1 MIAAPSALGC
11 VVKMRVIAVSVGL
24 PRNVTWRGRV
34 VQTSIFKDPVAGRV
48 RVEQLNLE
56 GDRQS
61 DLTVHGG
68 AEKAVYVYPSEH
80 YAFWRDEL
88 PGVELPWGSFG
99 ENLTTEGL
107 DEGVHVGDRILI
119 GSASFVVTQP
129 RMPCYKLALRFDR
142 LDIIKRFL
150 QSGRTGFYLSVSQ
163 EGELAAGDAVTL
175 QPGDA
180 SVTIADIVNLYAADA
195 SNQELLRRASQVVAL
210 PEAWRDYFR
219 ERLWEPDS
227 KE

>member
-1 MIAAPSALGC
+1 M
-11 VVKMRVIAVSVGL
+11 MRVVAVSVGL
-24 PRNVTWRGRV
+24 PREVIWRGRAV
-34 VQTSIFKDPVAGRV
+34 ETSIFKNPVSGSV
-48 RVEQLNLE
+48 RVGRLNLE

-80 YAFWRDEL
+80 YQFWREEL

-107 DEGVHVGDRILI
+107 DEDAVHIGDRLLI

-142 LDIIKRFL
+142 LDMIKRFL
-150 QSGRTGFYLSVSQ
+150 QSGRTGFYLSVSR
-163 EGELAAGDAVTL
+163 EGELAAGDSVTL
-175 QPGDA
+175 QPGGS
-180 SVTIADIVNLYAADA
+180 SVSVAQIVSLYAADA
-195 SNQELLRRASQVVAL
+195 SNQELLRRASELPAL

-227 KE
+227 NE

>member
-1 MIAAPSALGC
+1 MK
-11 VVKMRVIAVSVGL
+11 VVAISTGL
-24 PRNVTWRGRV
+24 PRTVTWRGRAV
-34 VQTSIFKDPVAGRV
+34 ETSIFKTPVLGPLRV
-48 RVEQLNLE
+48 KRLNLD
-56 GDRQS
+56 GDKQS

-80 YAFWRDEL
+80 YQFWREEL
-88 PGVELPWGSFG
+88 PGVELPWGAFG

-107 DEGVHVGDRILI
+107 DEDSVHIGDRLLI

-142 LDIIKRFL
+142 LDMVKRFL

-163 EGELAAGDAVTL
+163 EGELAAGDSVTL
-175 QPGDA
+175 QSGGA
-180 SVTIADIVNLYAADA
+180 SVSVSDVVSLYAADA
-195 SNQELLRRASQVVAL
+195 SNQELLRRATQVSAL

-227 KE
+227 ND

>member
-1 MIAAPSALGC
+1 MK
-11 VVKMRVIAVSVGL
+11 VVAVSVGL
-24 PRNVTWRGRV
+24 PREVNWRGRAV
-34 VQTSIFKDPVAGRV
+34 ETSIFKTPVSGPV
-48 RVEQLNLE
+48 RVGRLNLE
-56 GDRQS
+56 GDKQS

-80 YAFWRDEL
+80 YQFWRDQL
-88 PGVELPWGSFG
+88 PGVELPWGAFG

-107 DEGVHVGDRILI
+107 DENIHIGDRLLI
-119 GSASFVVTQP
+119 GTASFVVTQP

-142 LDIIKRFL
+142 LDMVKRFL

-163 EGELAAGDAVTL
+163 EGELAAGDSVTL

-180 SVTIADIVNLYAADA
+180 SVSVSDIVSLYAADA
-195 SNQELLRRASQVVAL
+195 SNQELLRQASEVSAL
-210 PEAWRDYFR
+210 PEAWREYFR

-227 KE
+227 ND

>member
-1 MIAAPSALGC
+1 MK
-11 VVKMRVIAVSVGL
+11 VVSVSVGL
-24 PRNVTWRGRV
+24 PREVIWRGRAV
-34 VQTSIFKDPVAGRV
+34 ETSIFKAPVAGSV
-48 RVEQLNLE
+48 RVGRLNLE

-80 YAFWRDEL
+80 YEFWRKEL

-99 ENLTTEGL
+99 DNLTTEGL
-107 DEGVHVGDRILI
+107 DESIHIGDRLLI
-119 GSASFVVTQP
+119 GSAEFVVTQP

-150 QSGRTGFYLSVSQ
+150 QSGRTGFYLSVSC
-163 EGELAAGDAVTL
+163 EGELATRDSVTL
-175 QPGDA
+175 QPGGA
-180 SVTIADIVNLYAADA
+180 SVSVSDVVSLYAADA
-195 SNQELLRRASQVVAL
+195 DNQELLRRASELQAL

-219 ERLWEPDS
+219 ERLREPDS

>member
-1 MIAAPSALGC
+1 MK
-11 VVKMRVIAVSVGL
+11 VVAVSVGL
-24 PRNVTWRGRV
+24 PRQVTWLCRAAE
-34 VQTSIFKDPVAGRV
+34 TSIFKTPVSGPV
-48 RVEQLNLE
+48 RVKRLNLD
-56 GDRQS
+56 GDKQA

-80 YAFWRDEL
+80 YQFWREEL
-88 PGVELPWGSFG
+88 PGVELPWGAFG

-107 DEGVHVGDRILI
+107 DENIHIGDRLLI

-142 LDIIKRFL
+142 LDMVKRFL

-163 EGELAAGDAVTL
+163 EGELAAGDSVTL

-180 SVTIADIVNLYAADA
+180 SVTVSDIVSLYAADA
-195 SNQELLRRASQVVAL
+195 SNQELLRRAIEVAAL

-227 KE
+227 SD

>member
-1 MIAAPSALGC
+1 
-11 VVKMRVIAVSVGL
+11 MRVVAISVGL
-24 PRNVTWRGRV
+24 PREVTWRGRAV
-34 VQTSIFKDPVAGRV
+34 ETSIFKNPVSVVV
-48 RVEQLNLE
+48 RVGRLNLD
-56 GDRQS
+56 GDKQS

-80 YAFWRDEL
+80 YQFWRDEL

-107 DEGVHVGDRILI
+107 DEESVHIGDRLLI
-119 GSASFVVTQP
+119 GTASFVVTQP

-142 LDIIKRFL
+142 LDIVKRFL

-163 EGELAAGDAVTL
+163 EGELAAGDSVTR

-180 SVTIADIVNLYAADA
+180 SVSVSEIVSLYAADA
-195 SNQELLRRASQVVAL
+195 SNQELLRRASELPAL

-227 KE
+227 SE

>member
-1 MIAAPSALGC
+1 MKVL
-11 VVKMRVIAVSVGL
+11 AVSVGR
-24 PRNVTWRGRV
+24 PREVIWRGRAV
-34 VQTSIFKDPVAGRV
+34 ETSIFKTPVAGPVGVKR
-48 RVEQLNLE
+48 LNLE
-56 GDRQS
+56 GDKQS

-80 YAFWRDEL
+80 YQFWRGEL
-88 PGVELPWGSFG
+88 PGVELPWGAFG

-107 DEGVHVGDRILI
+107 DENIHIGDRLLI

-142 LDIIKRFL
+142 LDMVKRFL

-163 EGELAAGDAVTL
+163 EGELAAGDSVTL
-175 QPGDA
+175 QPGGA
-180 SVTIADIVNLYAADA
+180 SVTVSDIVSLYAADA
-195 SNQELLRRASQVVAL
+195 SNQELLRRATQVSAL

-227 KE
+227 ND

>member
-1 MIAAPSALGC
+1 
-11 VVKMRVIAVSVGL
+11 MRVVAVSVGL
-24 PRNVTWRGRV
+24 PRKVNWRGRTV
-34 VQTSIFKDPVAGRV
+34 ETSIFKTPVSGPVHVGR
-48 RVEQLNLE
+48 LNLD

-80 YAFWRDEL
+80 YEFWRREL
-88 PGVELPWGSFG
+88 PGVELQWGAFG

-107 DEGVHVGDRILI
+107 DETIHIGDRLLI
-119 GSASFVVTQP
+119 GSAAFVVTQP

-142 LDIIKRFL
+142 LDMIKRFL

-163 EGELAAGDAVTL
+163 EGELTAGDSVTL

-180 SVTIADIVNLYAADA
+180 TVSVSDIVSLYAADA
-195 SNQELLRRASQVVAL
+195 DNQELLRRASQLRAL
-210 PEAWRDYFR
+210 PEAWREYFR

-227 KE
+227 NG

>member
-1 MIAAPSALGC
+1 LSEIR
-11 VVKMRVIAVSVGL
+11 VVAVSVGL
-24 PRNVTWRGRV
+24 PREVTWRGRV
-34 VQTSIFKDPVAGRV
+34 VQTSILKDPVSGPV
-48 RVEQLNLE
+48 RVERLNLE

-107 DEGVHVGDRILI
+107 DEAVHIGDRLLI

-142 LDIIKRFL
+142 LDMIKRL
-150 QSGRTGFYLSVSQ
+150 LHSGRTGFYLSVSQ

-180 SVTIADIVNLYAADA
+180 SVTVADIVSLYAADA
-195 SNQELLRRASQVVAL
+195 SNQELLRRASQVAAL

-227 KE
+227 KD